1 MAKKHANGAGASSS
15 ADPAASSSSASPPH
29 SASSDASTAR
39 SRREA
44 QAAHVRALDAA
55 LDRPGGVDLPALRA
69 LSLHGF
75 VNDGR
80 RRRVWPLLLG
90 VDVAE
95 LDAQA
100 AAAARAIAAASSSA
114 AATALPAPLN
124 YFSGLLSRYSAAPA
138 SASAAVAAAS
148 AAALPAAHDYYS
160 GLIYR
165 HKYFDQIE
173 KDIARSLC
181 HFEGNRGWK
190 EHKRS
195 DARLA
200 LARLM
205 HTLFSLH
212 SDLHYVQGFHDIA
225 SVFLMVCNEP
235 LDASDPFG
243 TRSNARG
250 EELAFMLTER
260 LALLHLRD
268 SLRPTLDTVVEVMSL
283 IFPLLAEADPEVF
296 AFLRRTQVQSFFSLS
311 WILTWFSHNLSRE
324 ADVARVFDYFLSSHP
339 LQPVYATVAL
349 IVQMRAGLLQLE
361 SKAVEQARARWEE
374 EHAAP
379 ATEPAAIDDN
389 AATDDGLRKRNNQ
402 GTSGEEGEAAA
413 AATNGDSASSSHDS
427 AASSASAASSTA
439 ATATSPPPPFDP
451 SSITVEMSAVHAYF
465 QHLPPV
471 LNLDELFARTS
482 ALALANPPKAL
493 LRSGGGLAIPSDSP
507 LLLDEPAADLPRKL
521 TNYLEWK
528 RRTKRVNNTRQ
539 MPAQTA
545 VASAGKAAAT
555 SSASSSSAAP
565 VDASSPMGHD
575 ALGRHIGPL
584 DSAGLPLYPAS
595 APSPTEGGLGLIDPT
610 KVASSFYA
618 YPSANSSRA
627 ALIRFAIMGRAR
639 MLRERAANAWRNRGK
654 PKPRVRGQ
662 QAGRKSWLVLPRLTR
677 KGRFAVAGVLFA
689 VATVMLAMYLPAASV
704 LQGVLRPAA
713 QTTEGGGVHPHMPEM
728 LFAVP
733 PVASAGA
740 SSSASA
746 VPVPAAAVSVS
757 AASSVAAGV
766 D

>member
-1 MAKKHANGAGASSS
+1 MAKKHANGSAASSS
-15 ADPAASSSSASPPH
+15 AGAALSSPASPSSA
-29 SASSDASTAR
+29 SDASTAR

-75 VNDGR
+75 VNDER

-100 AAAARAIAAASSSA
+100 SACALALAASPSASSA
-114 AATALPAPLN
+114 SVQPLP
-124 YFSGLLSRYSAAPA
+124 
-138 SASAAVAAAS
+138 
-148 AAALPAAHDYYS
+148 HDYYS

-190 EHKRS
+190 ERKRVE
-195 DARLA
+195 ARLA
-200 LARLM
+200 LARMM

-212 SDLHYVQGFHDIA
+212 ADLHYVQGFHDIA
-225 SVFLMVCNEP
+225 SVFLLVCNAP

-243 TRSNARG
+243 SRSNAQG

-324 ADVARVFDYFLSSHP
+324 ADVARVFDFFLSSHP

-349 IVQMRAGLLQLE
+349 IVQMRTGLLQLE
-361 SKAVEQARARWEE
+361 SKAVEEARARWEE
-374 EHAAP
+374 EHAPAAAVAAP
-379 ATEPAAIDDN
+379 AASTVA
-389 AATDDGLRKRNNQ
+389 AATEEGLRKRNNQ
-402 GTSGEEGEAAA
+402 SGGEGSAAEN
-413 AATNGDSASSSHDS
+413 TGSDSSSSHDS
-427 AASSASAASSTA
+427 SSAAASSTA
-439 ATATSPPPPFDP
+439 DVSSATAASSPPPFDP
-451 SSITVEMSAVHAYF
+451 SLITVEMSAVHAYF

-482 ALALANPPKAL
+482 ALAAANPPRAL

-539 MPAQTA
+539 MPNNN
-545 VASAGKAAAT
+545 AAAV
-555 SSASSSSAAP
+555 SSASTAAAGASSAVSAGP
-565 VDASSPMGHD
+565 AADASSAMGHD

-584 DSAGLPLYPAS
+584 DSAGLPLYPATAPRS
-595 APSPTEGGLGLIDPT
+595 ATDGGLIDPT

-618 YPSANSSRA
+618 YPSAKSSRA

-639 MLRERAANAWRNRGK
+639 MLRERAANAWKNRGK
-654 PKPRVRGQ
+654 PKPRARGS
-662 QAGRKSWLVLPRLTR
+662 QAASKSWFTLPRLTR

-689 VATVMLAMYLPAASV
+689 VATVMLAVYLPASNV
-704 LQGVLRPAA
+704 LDAFLRPAA
-713 QTTEGGGVHPHMPEM
+713 SIE
-728 LFAVP
+728 
-733 PVASAGA
+733 GA
-740 SSSASA
+740 SGVQHQPQVPEIIFAAPPAAAAAAASSPSPASA
-746 VPVPAAAVSVS
+746 VPAAASASVPTASAVAAAV
-757 AASSVAAGV
+757 V